1 MSDRIWSASPNVP
14 ASWWFFI
21 ADEGKFTLSST
32 TPLLAGAP
40 AAVRVGDRI
49 FTSGIVSD
57 QTGGLESESHRVFQL
72 IAELARANGFP

>member
-14 ASWWFFI
+14 VSWWFFI

-32 TPLLAGAP
+32 TPLLAGAS

-57 QTGGLESESHRVFQL
+57 RTGGLESESHRVFQL

>member
-14 ASWWFFI
+14 VSWWFFI

-32 TPLLAGAP
+32 TPLPAGAP

-57 QTGGLESESHRVFQL
+57 RTGGLESESHR
-72 IAELARANGFP
+72 